1 MAIKALIKSNL
12 LKLNFIKAKNLSDN
26 SVETEIVK
34 KNMKA
39 IN

>member
-1 MAIKALIKSNL
+1 MAIKALIKSNP